1 MGIID
6 ITGLVLDGWHGSIT
20 PRSCGTRD
28 ALFRRIL
35 ILSLGGTNGE
45 TDVVYSKSKH
55 STHPGPRAKSIDP
68 APSGDDYTCQVD
80 KFWIVANASED
91 GNLLLYT
98 RRGKTHVVAFDDP
111 NLRRPTLWEHLLYGE
126 KFPEL
131 PHESPAS
138 EIS

>member
-1 MGIID
+1 M
-6 ITGLVLDGWHGSIT
+6 LY
-20 PRSCGTRD
+20 
-28 ALFRRIL
+28 RRYKR
-35 ILSLGGTNGE
+35 G
-45 TDVVYSKSKH
+45 DRVVYSKSKH
-55 STHPGPRAKSIDP
+55 STHPGPRAKLIDP
-68 APSGDDYTCQVD
+68 APSGDDYTYQVD

-98 RRGKTHVVAFDDP
+98 RRGKTHVVAFDHP

-138 EIS
+138 QIS